1 MEYDVSNDDKFNERR
16 IGLDHLSFEVDDRD
30 ELASWVTHLDAKGV
44 DHSGINDTDFGPVV
58 AFRDP
63 DNIQL
68 EFFVHPRVDQVTELL
83 SDENSED
90 ARRMLNE
97 AELRGRS
104 QAEANWA
111 DAATTSA
118 VSRRAHRR
126 RVSAL
131 AGPNEVLVSSTLR
144 DLVIAS
150 GLDFEERGT
159 HQLKGVAGEWRL
171 FAVASA

>member
-1 MEYDVSNDDKFNERR
+1 MGFTEVIRYRRDSWEAVSLLHPSGMTVGLMEYDVSDGDKFDERR

-30 ELASWVTHLDAKGV
+30 ELPSWVTHLDAKGV
-44 DHSGINDTDFGPVV
+44 NHSGINDTDFGPVV

-90 ARRMLNE
+90 ARRMLDE

-104 QAEANWA
+104 QAEAN
-111 DAATTSA
+111 
-118 VSRRAHRR
+118 
-126 RVSAL
+126 
-131 AGPNEVLVSSTLR
+131 
-144 DLVIAS
+144 
-150 GLDFEERGT
+150 
-159 HQLKGVAGEWRL
+159 
-171 FAVASA
+171 